1 MQPLISLKELAK
13 LLGISVKTLKI
24 RISKGTVPQPF
35 VSEGKNMRW
44 MRSDV
49 EHLFSKEEVV

>member
-24 RISKGTVPQPF
+24 RISKGTVPSPF
-35 VSEGKNMRW
+35 IREGSDMAW
-44 MRSDV
+44 ERSSI
-49 EHLFSKEEVV
+49 EHLLPKEETL